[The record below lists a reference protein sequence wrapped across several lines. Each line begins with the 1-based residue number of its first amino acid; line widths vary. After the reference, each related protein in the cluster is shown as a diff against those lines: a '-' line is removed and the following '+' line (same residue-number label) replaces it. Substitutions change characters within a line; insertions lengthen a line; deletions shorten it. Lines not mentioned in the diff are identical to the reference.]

1 VQLRAARGRPLAPVA
16 GIRQPDPRM
25 ADLRPDPDA
34 LLASLQREETRA
46 ARGRLKVFFGMCPG
60 VGKTFA
66 MLRAAQKEIHDGVE
80 TMVGVVETHGRVETE
95 ALLAGLPVIP
105 RKQIDHRGIALTE
118 MDLEAAL
125 ARKPKLVL
133 VDELAHTNAPGSRH
147 PKRWQD
153 VVELIEAGIDVYTT
167 LNVQHIDSRS
177 DAVRQITGMPVH
189 ETVPDSVIDL
199 ADEIEL
205 IDLTPS
211 ALLERLQEG
220 KVYLGD
226 RAAVARENFF
236 KEAHLGALRELAL
249 RYTAERVDR
258 QLRDMRSGDA
268 RRVVWRSGE
277 RLLVAVGS
285 SPFSTQLVRWT
296 RRMSAAL
303 GAPWLAVHV
312 ESSKT
317 LGAEEQR
324 LLDKN
329 LALAR
334 ELGAEVVITHDE
346 DAAAA
351 LVRLAL
357 EHNATQIVVGKPRG
371 NRWLEFLSGG
381 SLVDRLAR
389 LGGGI
394 DIYMVPA
401 EQKASRRFRFEWA
414 GHSRPTE
421 YAIVGGVVVA
431 VTVASWLVVGTFGYR
446 SVGVLYL
453 LAVIGLSLRVG
464 RGPVLVAGLLGAA
477 VWDYLFIPPQFTFVI
492 GSIDDI
498 MLFAATIGVSLVA
511 GQLTS
516 RIRAQGRNERMRE
529 ERATALF
536 HLTRALAA
544 AKTLDDAIFA
554 ALRQTDELF
563 EAQTSLALADEN
575 GGIVP
580 HFSGSYVLDEKERA
594 VAEWVFRNRRV
605 AGRFTDTLPSSAGY
619 YVPLLRE
626 GGAVGVLGIRL
637 PQEPRGGTTAI
648 RAPQEKILTLAQRDL
663 IEVFARQLALSVE
676 RENLRAAGENEKLLA
691 ESEKLHRVLLDSV
704 SHELRTPL
712 AVIAAVFE
720 NFGGAD
726 AALRAGLI
734 AEGRTAVDRL
744 NRLVKNLLDQTRL
757 ESGALQPHR
766 VWCSAQDLLE
776 AARASTREALAGHP
790 LEIAVPDDMP
800 SLFVDFALT
809 EETLANLLLNAA
821 VHTPAA
827 TPIFVTA
834 GPERGGKRVFF
845 TVADRGPGFPAAM
858 RERLFK
864 KFVRGDAARAGG
876 LGLGLSIVRGFVTA
890 QGGEVVVGENPGGGA
905 VITIYLPHRAA
916 EDVPRE

>member
-1 VQLRAARGRPLAPVA
+1 
-16 GIRQPDPRM
+16 M
-25 ADLRPDPDA
+25 AELRPDPDA
-34 LLASLQREETRA
+34 LLASLQREERRA
-46 ARGRLKVFFGMCPG
+46 ARGRLKVFFGMSPG

-66 MLRAAQKEIHDGVE
+66 MLRAAQKEVHDGVE
-80 TMVGVVETHGRVETE
+80 TVVGVVETHGRVETE
-95 ALLAGLPVIP
+95 ALLGGLTVIP
-105 RKQIDHRGIALTE
+105 RKKIEHRGVALTE
-118 MDLEAAL
+118 MDLEAVL
-125 ARKPKLVL
+125 ARRPKLVL

-153 VVELIEAGIDVYTT
+153 VVELIEAGIDVHTT

-177 DAVRQITGMPVH
+177 DAVRQITGVPVH

-226 RAAVARENFF
+226 RAAAARENFF
-236 KEAHLGALRELAL
+236 KEAHLAALRELAL

-258 QLRDMRSGDA
+258 QLRDLRASDA

-277 RLLVAVGS
+277 RLLVAVGA

-312 ESSKT
+312 ESSRT
-317 LGAEEQR
+317 LGAAEQQR
-324 LLDKN
+324 LDRN

-371 NRWLEFLSGG
+371 NRWLEFLRGG

-401 EQKASRRFRFEWA
+401 EQKATRRFPFEWK
-414 GHSRPTE
+414 GHSRPVE
-421 YAIVGGVVVA
+421 YALAVGTVAA
-431 VTVASWLVVGTFGYR
+431 VTVASRLVVDALGYH

-464 RGPVLVAGLLGAA
+464 RGPVLAAGLLGAA
-477 VWDYLFIPPQFTFVI
+477 AWDYLFIPPQFTFVI
-492 GSIDDI
+492 GSFDDI
-498 MLFAATIGVSLVA
+498 MLFVATIGVSLVA

-516 RIRAQGRNERMRE
+516 RIRAQSRNERMRE

-544 AKTLDDAIFA
+544 AKTLDDAVFA
-554 ALRQTDELF
+554 ALRQADELF
-563 EAQTSLALADEN
+563 GAQTSLALADGA
-575 GGIVP
+575 GGIAP
-580 HFSGSYVLDEKERA
+580 HFAGSYVLEEKERA
-594 VAEWVFRNRRV
+594 VADWVFRNRRM
-605 AGRFTDTLPSSAGY
+605 AGRFTDTLPASTGY

-626 GGAVGVLGIRL
+626 DGAVGVLGIRR
-637 PQEPRGGTTAI
+637 PPE
-648 RAPQEKILTLAQRDL
+648 EVLTLAQRDL

-676 RENLRAAGENEKLLA
+676 SETLRAAGEREKLLA
-691 ESEKLHRVLLDSV
+691 ESEKLYHVLLDSV

-720 NFGGAD
+720 NIGRAD
-726 AALRAGLI
+726 AALRASLVG
-734 AEGRTAVDRL
+734 EGRTALDRL

-757 ESGALQPHR
+757 ESGALRPHE
-766 VWCSAQDLLE
+766 VWCSAHDLVE

-790 LEIAVPDDMP
+790 LEVVIPDDLP
-800 SLFVDFALT
+800 PLFADFPLT
-809 EETLANLLLNAA
+809 EEALANLLLNAA

-827 TPIFVTA
+827 TPIFLTA
-834 GPERGGKRVFF
+834 GTERGGQRIFF
-845 TVADRGPGFPAAM
+845 TVADRGPGFPPAM

-864 KFVRGDAARAGG
+864 KFARGDAARAGG
-876 LGLGLSIVRGFVTA
+876 LGLGLSIVRGFIVA

-916 EDVPRE
+916 EDPPRE

>member
-1 VQLRAARGRPLAPVA
+1 MSDQ
-16 GIRQPDPRM
+16 
-25 ADLRPDPDA
+25 RPDPDA
-34 LLASLQREETRA
+34 LLASLHREEA
-46 ARGRLKVFFGMCPG
+46 KSARGQLKVFFGMCPG

-66 MLRAAQKEIHDGVE
+66 MLRSAQKEMRDKVDVV
-80 TMVGVVETHGRVETE
+80 VGVVETHGRVETE
-95 ALLAGLPVIP
+95 ALLAGLTVIP
-105 RKQIDHRGIALTE
+105 RKKIDHRGIGLTE
-118 MDLEAAL
+118 MDLEAIL

-133 VDELAHTNAPGSRH
+133 VDELAHTNVTGSRH

-153 VVELIEAGIDVYTT
+153 VVELIEAGVDVHTT

-177 DAVRQITGMPVH
+177 DAVRQITGTPVH
-189 ETVPDSVIDL
+189 ETVPDSVLDL

-220 KVYLGD
+220 KVYMGE
-226 RAAVARENFF
+226 RAAAAQANFF
-236 KEAHLGALRELAL
+236 KEAHLAALRELAL

-258 QLRDMRSGDA
+258 QLRNLRAGDV

-312 ESSKT
+312 ESAKT
-317 LGAEEQR
+317 LTVEEQR

-329 LALAR
+329 LGLAR

-371 NRWLEFLSGG
+371 NRWLEMLRGG

-401 EQKASRRFRFEWA
+401 EQKAARRFRWEWA
-414 GHSRPTE
+414 GHSRPME
-421 YAIVGGVVVA
+421 YGIVIGTIAA
-431 VTVASWLVVGTFGYR
+431 VTVVSWLVAGAFGYR

-477 VWDYLFIPPQFTFVI
+477 VWDFVFIPPRFTFVI
-492 GSIDDI
+492 GSFDDG

-516 RIRAQGRNERMRE
+516 RLRAQSRNERLRE
-529 ERATALF
+529 ERVTALF

-544 AKTLDDAIFA
+544 AKTLDDAVFA
-554 ALRQTDELF
+554 ALRQMDELF
-563 EAQTSLALADEN
+563 EAQTSLALEDEN

-580 HFSGSYVLDEKERA
+580 HFAGSYVLDEKERA
-594 VAEWVFRNRRV
+594 VAEWVFRNRRA

-626 GGAVGVLGIRL
+626 GGAVGVLGIQL
-637 PQEPRGGTTAI
+637 PPAERQLTTAI
-648 RAPQEKILTLAQRDL
+648 RQRPERTLTLAQRDL

-676 RENLRAAGENEKLLA
+676 RETLRAAGENEKLLA

-712 AVIAAVFE
+712 AVISAIFE
-720 NFGGAD
+720 NIGGAD
-726 AALRAGLI
+726 DTVRAALVT
-734 AEGRTAVDRL
+734 EGRTAVARL

-766 VWCSAQDLLE
+766 VWCSAQDLVT
-776 AARASTREALAGHP
+776 AAQQSVGEALAGHP
-790 LEIAVPDDMP
+790 LEISVPDDMP
-800 SLFVDFALT
+800 PLFVDFALT

-834 GPERGGKRVFF
+834 GPERTGQRVFF
-845 TVADRGPGFPAAM
+845 TVADQGAGFPPAM

-890 QGGEVVVGENPGGGA
+890 QGGEIVVGENPGGGA
-905 VITIYLPHRAA
+905 VITIYLPHREP

>member
-1 VQLRAARGRPLAPVA
+1 M
-16 GIRQPDPRM
+16 PD
-25 ADLRPDPDA
+25 DRPDPDE
-34 LLASLQREETRA
+34 LLASLQREEKRA
-46 ARGRLKVFFGMCPG
+46 LRGRLKVFFGMCPG

-66 MLRAAQKEIHDGVE
+66 MLREAQKEIHGGVDAV
-80 TMVGVVETHGRVETE
+80 VGVVETHGRVETE
-95 ALLAGLPVIP
+95 ALLAGLPVMA
-105 RKQIDHRGIALTE
+105 RKQIDHRGIVLTE
-118 MDLEAAL
+118 MDLEAVL
-125 ARKPKLVL
+125 GRKPKLAL

-189 ETVPDSVIDL
+189 ETIPDSVLDL

-211 ALLERLQEG
+211 ALLERLAEG

-226 RAAVARENFF
+226 RAAAARENFF

-258 QLRDMRSGDA
+258 QLRDMRAGDV

-277 RLLVAVGS
+277 RLLVAVGA

-312 ESSKT
+312 ESART
-317 LGAEEQR
+317 PTAEEQR

-357 EHNATQIVVGKPRG
+357 EHNATQIVVGKSRG
-371 NRWLEFLSGG
+371 NRWLEMLRGG

-401 EQKASRRFRFEWA
+401 EQKATRPFRFEWT
-414 GHSRPTE
+414 GHSPATE
-421 YAIVGGVVVA
+421 YVIAGGTILA
-431 VTVASWLVVGTFGYR
+431 VTAVSSFCVGRVGYH
-446 SVGVLYL
+446 SVGLLYL
-453 LAVIGLSLRVG
+453 LAVIALSLRVG
-464 RGPVLVAGLLGAA
+464 RGPVLAAGLLAAA
-477 VWDYLFIPPQFTFVI
+477 VWDFVFIPPRFTFVI
-492 GSIDDI
+492 SSFDDA
-498 MLFAATIGVSLVA
+498 MLFVATIGVALVA

-516 RIRAQGRNERMRE
+516 RLRAQNRNERMRE

-544 AKTLDDAIFA
+544 AKTLDDAVFA
-554 ALRQTDELF
+554 ALRQMDELF
-563 EAQTSLALADEN
+563 DGQTSLALADEN
-575 GGIVP
+575 GEGITP
-580 HFSGSYVLDEKERA
+580 HFAGSYVLDEKERA
-594 VAEWVFRNRRV
+594 VAEWAFRNRRV
-605 AGRFTDTLPSSAGY
+605 AGKFTDTLPASVGY

-626 GGAVGVLGIRL
+626 GGAIGVLGIRL
-637 PQEPRGGTTAI
+637 PPPPRNPAAAI
-648 RAPQEKILTLAQRDL
+648 LPPQERTLTLAQRDL

-676 RENLRAAGENEKLLA
+676 REYLRAAGEHEKLLA

-720 NFGGAD
+720 NIGKAD
-726 AALRAGLI
+726 DQLRAGLV
-734 AEGRTAVDRL
+734 AEGRTAVVRL

-766 VWCSAQDLLE
+766 VWCSAHDLLQ
-776 AARASTREALAGHP
+776 AARASVGEALAGHP
-790 LEIAVPDDMP
+790 LEVVVPEDMP
-800 SLFVDFALT
+800 PLFVDFALT

-821 VHTPAA
+821 VHTPEA

-834 GPERGGKRVFF
+834 GPERRGRRVFF
-845 TVADRGPGFPAAM
+845 TVADRGPGFPPAM

-864 KFVRGDAARAGG
+864 KFARGDAARAGG
-876 LGLGLSIVRGFVTA
+876 LGLGLSIVRGFVVA

-905 VITIYLPHRAA
+905 VITIYLPHRQP
-916 EDVPRE
+916 EDLPRE

>member
-1 VQLRAARGRPLAPVA
+1 
-16 GIRQPDPRM
+16 M

-34 LLASLQREETRA
+34 LLASLQREESRA
-46 ARGRLKVFFGMCPG
+46 ARGHLKVFFGMCPG

-66 MLRAAQKEIHDGVE
+66 MLRAAQKEVRDGVD
-80 TMVGVVETHGRVETE
+80 TVAGVVETHGRVETQ
-95 ALLAGLPVIP
+95 ALLEGLTIIP
-105 RKQIDHRGIALTE
+105 RKQIDHRGVALTE
-118 MDLEAAL
+118 MDLEAII
-125 ARKPKLVL
+125 ARRPKLVL

-153 VVELIEAGIDVYTT
+153 VVELIEAGLDVYTT

-177 DAVRQITGMPVH
+177 DAVRQITGVPVH

-211 ALLERLQEG
+211 ALLDRLQEG
-220 KVYLGD
+220 KVYLGE
-226 RAAVARENFF
+226 RAVTAQENFF
-236 KEAHLGALRELAL
+236 KEAHLAALRELAL

-258 QLRDMRSGDA
+258 QLRDMRASGV
-268 RRVVWRSGE
+268 RRVIWRSGE
-277 RLLVAVGS
+277 RLLVAVGA

-312 ESSKT
+312 ESSRT
-317 LGAEEQR
+317 LGPEEQLR
-324 LLDKN
+324 LDKN

-371 NRWLEFLSGG
+371 NRWWEFLRGG

-401 EQKASRRFRFEWA
+401 EERAARRFRFEWA

-421 YAIVGGVVVA
+421 YAIAAGGVTA
-431 VTVASWLVVGTFGYR
+431 VTIVSWLIVGAFGYR

-464 RGPVLVAGLLGAA
+464 RGPVLLAGLLGAA

-492 GSIDDI
+492 GSFDDI
-498 MLFAATIGVSLVA
+498 MLFVATIGVSLVA

-516 RIRAQGRNERMRE
+516 RVRAQSRHERMRE

-544 AKTLDDAIFA
+544 AKTLDDAVFA
-554 ALRQTDELF
+554 ALRQADELF

-575 GGIVP
+575 GEIVP
-580 HFSGSYVLDEKERA
+580 HFAGSYVLDEKERA

-626 GGAVGVLGIRL
+626 DGAVGVLGIRR
-637 PQEPRGGTTAI
+637 PQE
-648 RAPQEKILTLAQRDL
+648 QVLTLAQRDL

-676 RENLRAAGENEKLLA
+676 RETLRAAGEREKLLA
-691 ESEKLHRVLLDSV
+691 ESEKLYQALLDSV

-720 NFGGAD
+720 NIGVAD
-726 AALRAGLI
+726 PALRGSLV
-734 AEGRTAVDRL
+734 AEGRTALDRL

-757 ESGALQPHR
+757 ESGALRPHE
-766 VWCSAQDLLE
+766 VWCSAHELVE
-776 AARASTREALAGHP
+776 AARASTQEALAGHP
-790 LEIAVPDDMP
+790 LEIVIPDDLP
-800 SLFVDFALT
+800 PLFADFPLT
-809 EETLANLLLNAA
+809 EEALANLLLNAA

-827 TPIFVTA
+827 TPIFLTA
-834 GPERGGKRVFF
+834 GTERGGQRIFF
-845 TVADRGPGFPAAM
+845 TVADRGPGFPPAM

-864 KFVRGDAARAGG
+864 KFARGDAARAGG
-876 LGLGLSIVRGFVTA
+876 LGLGLSIVRGFIVA

-905 VITIYLPHRAA
+905 VITIYLPHRPA